1 MKSAFTPRHKAH
13 LDTITEEVQKRIHN
27 KYYKGAVEHGGH
39 LSEMPLKELLENIL
53 DESIDKVVYVIAA
66 LQALEIEEAG
76 VSRKGLPRHNSDAG
90 SSRAVQG

>member
-39 LSEMPLKELLENIL
+39 LSDMPLKELLENIL

-66 LQALEIEEAG
+66 LQKLEQTG
-76 VSRKGLPRHNSDAG
+76 KGLQRHNSDAG